1 MDEKIIMQNITKSKR
16 INTNMVKE
24 RHIALYFTKK
34 QVMRML
40 GVGAKT
46 LETLALPFCSIK
58 ICDGKYRRDIIYA
71 NDFIYWLCSQYKMH
85 YIDKNK
91 LEILM
96 NKKISDFFTL

>member
-1 MDEKIIMQNITKSKR
+1 MDKKILIQKTTECKE
-16 INTNMVKE
+16 INTNMLKE
-24 RHIALYFTKK
+24 RHIATYFTKK
-34 QVMRML
+34 QVMKLL

-46 LETLALPFCSIK
+46 LDTLALPFCSIT

-71 NDFIYWLCSQYKMH
+71 NDFIYWLCSQYKQH

-91 LEILM
+91 LELLM